1 MKKITVLSGLLL
13 LAGLAA
19 QAQER
24 VAEYNVRPAVTVRTP
39 LQGDSINFKG
49 DKFTT
54 GNLLKTKVSLDFD
67 GGRYERMVADTAGYV
82 TVAKA
87 DKDNLFYLFAT
98 NLRAER
104 FMKGK
109 LNVYSPARFEVFVNG
124 ESKQVKETAE
134 DSLSQIR
141 PTAVSLRMDPEA
153 DYEIVIK
160 LLSSA
165 DDKMQP
171 MLKCEFEKEKD
182 FADVACRMAP
192 DMKRR
197 FSLFNTNFGSRASRV
212 SLSPNGKYLL
222 TRYSDNYDVKR
233 SRTRCE
239 LTEVKT
245 GRVILPNA
253 NEKMNWMPNSNK
265 LYYTV
270 MGEEQNDLVVF
281 DPATMREEVLLK
293 NVPEGYF
300 SWSPTEDY
308 LIYMLT
314 DEGEKVSGPLKRLL
328 HPDDRI
334 PNSRD
339 RYYLMKYD
347 VATGLSERLTYG
359 SHNVYLN
366 DISPDGKKL
375 LCSTSKPDITQCP
388 FSLSSLFEIDL
399 ATLQA
404 DTLVAWDAYLGS
416 ASYSPDGKQLL
427 VTGSPSA
434 FGGIGKNCGEHPIAN
449 DFDTQ
454 AFIMDLATKKVQ
466 AITRDFNPTVSPV
479 QWNRVDGCIY
489 FDTTDGDCRHIYRYV
504 PKTGGFEMLPLEED
518 VITSFTL
525 ANDNPVVAAY
535 VGGGNTSTGVAYTYD
550 TKKKVSTLLANPMKP
565 ILDKIELGQMEEW
578 NFTASDGTEIKG
590 MVCLPPSF
598 DPNKKYPLIVYY
610 YGGTTPTTRGIT
622 SPYCAQLFASRDY
635 VVYVIQPSG
644 AIGYGQEFSARH
656 VNAWGERTADE
667 IIEGTKKF
675 CAAHPFVND
684 KRIGCLGASYGGF
697 MTMYL
702 QTKTDMFAAAASH
715 AGISNVTSYWGE
727 GYWGYSYNSVAA
739 ADSYPWNNPDLFTK
753 HGALFNA
760 DKINT
765 PLLLLHGTVDTN
777 VPIGESIQLYNALK
791 ILGKPVE
798 FITVDGENHFVLD
811 YANVNCG
818 TIQLWLGLPAGCRIV
833 RHGGMTFIRKDIG
846 DFLVDNYQLSIK
858 KAVSQNR
865 QGGNGFLL

>member
-134 DSLSQIR
+134 DSLSQVR

-197 FSLFNTNFGSRASRV
+197 FSLFNTNFGSRVSRV

-270 MGEEQNDLVVF
+270 VGKEQNDLVVF

-375 LCSTSKPDITQCP
+375 LCSTSKPDITRCP

-404 DTLVAWDAYLGS
+404 DTLAAWDAYLGS

-504 PKTGGFEMLPLEED
+504 PKTGSFEMLPLEED

-525 ANDNPVVAAY
+525 ANDNPAVAAY

-550 TKKKVSTLLANPMKP
+550 TKKKVSTLLADPMKP
-565 ILDKIELGQMEEW
+565 VLDKIELGQMEEW

-610 YGGTTPTTRGIT
+610 YG
-622 SPYCAQLFASRDY
+622 
-635 VVYVIQPSG
+635 
-644 AIGYGQEFSARH
+644 
-656 VNAWGERTADE
+656 
-667 IIEGTKKF
+667 
-675 CAAHPFVND
+675 
-684 KRIGCLGASYGGF
+684 
-697 MTMYL
+697 
-702 QTKTDMFAAAASH
+702 
-715 AGISNVTSYWGE
+715 
-727 GYWGYSYNSVAA
+727 
-739 ADSYPWNNPDLFTK
+739 
-753 HGALFNA
+753 
-760 DKINT
+760 
-765 PLLLLHGTVDTN
+765 
-777 VPIGESIQLYNALK
+777 
-791 ILGKPVE
+791 
-798 FITVDGENHFVLD
+798 
-811 YANVNCG
+811 
-818 TIQLWLGLPAGCRIV
+818 
-833 RHGGMTFIRKDIG
+833 
-846 DFLVDNYQLSIK
+846 
-858 KAVSQNR
+858 
-865 QGGNGFLL
+865 

>member
-1 MKKITVLSGLLL
+1 MARKKKFAPNDNNLAIAYYRFSSHSQNEASIDQQRELAHEWADAHGLKIVKEYEDAAISGTTDARPGFQQMLSEVAKIRPHTLIMWKTDRLGRDKYVLAMAKKKIRDAGCEIHL
-13 LAGLAA
+13 LAEHI
-19 QAQER
+19 Q
-24 VAEYNVRPAVTVRTP
+24 
-39 LQGDSINFKG
+39 
-49 DKFTT
+49 
-54 GNLLKTKVSLDFD
+54 
-67 GGRYERMVADTAGYV
+67 
-82 TVAKA
+82 
-87 DKDNLFYLFAT
+87 
-98 NLRAER
+98 
-104 FMKGK
+104 
-109 LNVYSPARFEVFVNG
+109 
-124 ESKQVKETAE
+124 
-134 DSLSQIR
+134 
-141 PTAVSLRMDPEA
+141 
-153 DYEIVIK
+153 
-160 LLSSA
+160 
-165 DDKMQP
+165 
-171 MLKCEFEKEKD
+171 
-182 FADVACRMAP
+182 
-192 DMKRR
+192 
-197 FSLFNTNFGSRASRV
+197 
-212 SLSPNGKYLL
+212 
-222 TRYSDNYDVKR
+222 
-233 SRTRCE
+233 
-239 LTEVKT
+239 
-245 GRVILPNA
+245 
-253 NEKMNWMPNSNK
+253 
-265 LYYTV
+265 
-270 MGEEQNDLVVF
+270 
-281 DPATMREEVLLK
+281 
-293 NVPEGYF
+293 
-300 SWSPTEDY
+300 
-308 LIYMLT
+308 
-314 DEGEKVSGPLKRLL
+314 
-328 HPDDRI
+328 
-334 PNSRD
+334 
-339 RYYLMKYD
+339 
-347 VATGLSERLTYG
+347 
-359 SHNVYLN
+359 
-366 DISPDGKKL
+366 
-375 LCSTSKPDITQCP
+375 
-388 FSLSSLFEIDL
+388 IDL

-811 YANVNCG
+811 YAKRE
-818 TIQLWLGLPAGCRIV
+818 LWHNSIMAWFARWLQDSPAWWNDLYPE
-833 RHGGMTFIRKDIG
+833 RHW
-846 DFLVDNYQLSIK
+846 
-858 KAVSQNR
+858 
-865 QGGNGFLL
+865 

>member
-134 DSLSQIR
+134 DSLSQVR

-197 FSLFNTNFGSRASRV
+197 FSLFNTNFGSRVSRV

-270 MGEEQNDLVVF
+270 VGKEQNDLVVF

-375 LCSTSKPDITQCP
+375 LCSTSKPDITRCP

-404 DTLVAWDAYLGS
+404 DTLAAWDAYLGS

-504 PKTGGFEMLPLEED
+504 PKTGSFEMLPLEED

-525 ANDNPVVAAY
+525 ANDNPAVAAY

-550 TKKKVSTLLANPMKP
+550 TKKKVSTLLADPMKP
-565 ILDKIELGQMEEW
+565 VLDKIELGQMEEW

-644 AIGYGQEFSARH
+644 
-656 VNAWGERTADE
+656 
-667 IIEGTKKF
+667 
-675 CAAHPFVND
+675 
-684 KRIGCLGASYGGF
+684 GCLACWH
-697 MTMYL
+697 
-702 QTKTDMFAAAASH
+702 QQCD
-715 AGISNVTSYWGE
+715 E
-727 GYWGYSYNSVAA
+727 
-739 ADSYPWNNPDLFTK
+739 
-753 HGALFNA
+753 
-760 DKINT
+760 
-765 PLLLLHGTVDTN
+765 LLG
-777 VPIGESIQLYNALK
+777 
-791 ILGKPVE
+791 
-798 FITVDGENHFVLD
+798 
-811 YANVNCG
+811 
-818 TIQLWLGLPAGCRIV
+818 R
-833 RHGGMTFIRKDIG
+833 
-846 DFLVDNYQLSIK
+846 
-858 KAVSQNR
+858 
-865 QGGNGFLL
+865 GFLGIFL

>member
-67 GGRYERMVADTAGYV
+67 GGRYGRMVADTAGYV

-134 DSLSQIR
+134 DSLSQVR

-171 MLKCEFEKEKD
+171 MLKCKFEKEKD

-375 LCSTSKPDITQCP
+375 LCSTSKPDITRCP

-565 ILDKIELGQMEEW
+565 VLDKIELGQMEEW

-590 MVCLPPSF
+590 MICLPPSF

-715 AGISNVTSYWGE
+715 AGISNVTSY
-727 GYWGYSYNSVAA
+727 
-739 ADSYPWNNPDLFTK
+739 
-753 HGALFNA
+753 
-760 DKINT
+760 
-765 PLLLLHGTVDTN
+765 
-777 VPIGESIQLYNALK
+777 
-791 ILGKPVE
+791 
-798 FITVDGENHFVLD
+798 
-811 YANVNCG
+811 
-818 TIQLWLGLPAGCRIV
+818 
-833 RHGGMTFIRKDIG
+833 
-846 DFLVDNYQLSIK
+846 
-858 KAVSQNR
+858 
-865 QGGNGFLL
+865 

>member
-134 DSLSQIR
+134 DSLSQVR

-197 FSLFNTNFGSRASRV
+197 FSLFNTNFGSRVSRV

-270 MGEEQNDLVVF
+270 VGKEQNDLVVF

-347 VATGLSERLTYG
+347 VATGLSERLTYC

-375 LCSTSKPDITQCP
+375 LCSTSKPDITRCP

-404 DTLVAWDAYLGS
+404 DTLVAWDPYLGS

-535 VGGGNTSTGVAYTYD
+535 VGGGNTS
-550 TKKKVSTLLANPMKP
+550 
-565 ILDKIELGQMEEW
+565 
-578 NFTASDGTEIKG
+578 
-590 MVCLPPSF
+590 
-598 DPNKKYPLIVYY
+598 
-610 YGGTTPTTRGIT
+610 
-622 SPYCAQLFASRDY
+622 
-635 VVYVIQPSG
+635 
-644 AIGYGQEFSARH
+644 
-656 VNAWGERTADE
+656 
-667 IIEGTKKF
+667 
-675 CAAHPFVND
+675 
-684 KRIGCLGASYGGF
+684 
-697 MTMYL
+697 
-702 QTKTDMFAAAASH
+702 
-715 AGISNVTSYWGE
+715 
-727 GYWGYSYNSVAA
+727 
-739 ADSYPWNNPDLFTK
+739 
-753 HGALFNA
+753 
-760 DKINT
+760 
-765 PLLLLHGTVDTN
+765 
-777 VPIGESIQLYNALK
+777 
-791 ILGKPVE
+791 
-798 FITVDGENHFVLD
+798 
-811 YANVNCG
+811 
-818 TIQLWLGLPAGCRIV
+818 
-833 RHGGMTFIRKDIG
+833 
-846 DFLVDNYQLSIK
+846 
-858 KAVSQNR
+858 
-865 QGGNGFLL
+865 

>member
-67 GGRYERMVADTAGYV
+67 GGRYERMIADTAGYV

-87 DKDNLFYLFAT
+87 DKDNLFYLFAA

-134 DSLSQIR
+134 DSLSQVR

-375 LCSTSKPDITQCP
+375 LCSTSKPDITRCP

-504 PKTGGFEMLPLEED
+504 LKTGGFEMLPLEED

-565 ILDKIELGQMEEW
+565 VLDKIELGQMEEW

-590 MVCLPPSF
+590 MICLPPSF
-598 DPNKKYPLIVYY
+598 DPSKKYPLIVYY

-715 AGISNVTSYWGE
+715 AGISNVTSY
-727 GYWGYSYNSVAA
+727 
-739 ADSYPWNNPDLFTK
+739 
-753 HGALFNA
+753 
-760 DKINT
+760 
-765 PLLLLHGTVDTN
+765 
-777 VPIGESIQLYNALK
+777 
-791 ILGKPVE
+791 
-798 FITVDGENHFVLD
+798 
-811 YANVNCG
+811 
-818 TIQLWLGLPAGCRIV
+818 
-833 RHGGMTFIRKDIG
+833 
-846 DFLVDNYQLSIK
+846 
-858 KAVSQNR
+858 
-865 QGGNGFLL
+865 

>member
-134 DSLSQIR
+134 DSLSQVR

-197 FSLFNTNFGSRASRV
+197 FSLFNTNFGSRVSRV

-270 MGEEQNDLVVF
+270 VGKEQNDLVVF

-375 LCSTSKPDITQCP
+375 LCSTSKPDITRCP

-525 ANDNPVVAAY
+525 ANDNPVVA
-535 VGGGNTSTGVAYTYD
+535 G
-550 TKKKVSTLLANPMKP
+550 
-565 ILDKIELGQMEEW
+565 
-578 NFTASDGTEIKG
+578 IKG
-590 MVCLPPSF
+590 LCGWR
-598 DPNKKYPLIVYY
+598 KHQ
-610 YGGTTPTTRGIT
+610 YGR
-622 SPYCAQLFASRDY
+622 S
-635 VVYVIQPSG
+635 
-644 AIGYGQEFSARH
+644 
-656 VNAWGERTADE
+656 
-667 IIEGTKKF
+667 
-675 CAAHPFVND
+675 
-684 KRIGCLGASYGGF
+684 
-697 MTMYL
+697 
-702 QTKTDMFAAAASH
+702 
-715 AGISNVTSYWGE
+715 
-727 GYWGYSYNSVAA
+727 
-739 ADSYPWNNPDLFTK
+739 
-753 HGALFNA
+753 
-760 DKINT
+760 
-765 PLLLLHGTVDTN
+765 
-777 VPIGESIQLYNALK
+777 LY
-791 ILGKPVE
+791 
-798 FITVDGENHFVLD
+798 
-811 YANVNCG
+811 
-818 TIQLWLGLPAGCRIV
+818 V
-833 RHGGMTFIRKDIG
+833 RHEEKSFYPACQPHEARP
-846 DFLVDNYQLSIK
+846 
-858 KAVSQNR
+858 R
-865 QGGNGFLL
+865 QD

>member
-134 DSLSQIR
+134 DSLSQVR

-375 LCSTSKPDITQCP
+375 LCSTSKPDITRCP

-590 MVCLPPSF
+590 MICLPPSF
-598 DPNKKYPLIVYY
+598 DPNKKYPLILYY
-610 YGGTTPTTRGIT
+610 Y
-622 SPYCAQLFASRDY
+622 
-635 VVYVIQPSG
+635 
-644 AIGYGQEFSARH
+644 
-656 VNAWGERTADE
+656 
-667 IIEGTKKF
+667 
-675 CAAHPFVND
+675 
-684 KRIGCLGASYGGF
+684 
-697 MTMYL
+697 
-702 QTKTDMFAAAASH
+702 
-715 AGISNVTSYWGE
+715 
-727 GYWGYSYNSVAA
+727 
-739 ADSYPWNNPDLFTK
+739 
-753 HGALFNA
+753 
-760 DKINT
+760 
-765 PLLLLHGTVDTN
+765 
-777 VPIGESIQLYNALK
+777 
-791 ILGKPVE
+791 
-798 FITVDGENHFVLD
+798 
-811 YANVNCG
+811 
-818 TIQLWLGLPAGCRIV
+818 
-833 RHGGMTFIRKDIG
+833 
-846 DFLVDNYQLSIK
+846 
-858 KAVSQNR
+858 
-865 QGGNGFLL
+865 

>member
-134 DSLSQIR
+134 DSLSQVR

-375 LCSTSKPDITQCP
+375 LCSTSKSDITRCP

-479 QWNRVDGCIY
+479 QWNRVNGCIY

-550 TKKKVSTLLANPMKP
+550 TKKKFLP
-565 ILDKIELGQMEEW
+565 
-578 NFTASDGTEIKG
+578 
-590 MVCLPPSF
+590 CLP
-598 DPNKKYPLIVYY
+598 
-610 YGGTTPTTRGIT
+610 TP
-622 SPYCAQLFASRDY
+622 
-635 VVYVIQPSG
+635 
-644 AIGYGQEFSARH
+644 
-656 VNAWGERTADE
+656 
-667 IIEGTKKF
+667 
-675 CAAHPFVND
+675 
-684 KRIGCLGASYGGF
+684 
-697 MTMYL
+697 
-702 QTKTDMFAAAASH
+702 
-715 AGISNVTSYWGE
+715 
-727 GYWGYSYNSVAA
+727 
-739 ADSYPWNNPDLFTK
+739 
-753 HGALFNA
+753 
-760 DKINT
+760 
-765 PLLLLHGTVDTN
+765 
-777 VPIGESIQLYNALK
+777 
-791 ILGKPVE
+791 
-798 FITVDGENHFVLD
+798 
-811 YANVNCG
+811 
-818 TIQLWLGLPAGCRIV
+818 
-833 RHGGMTFIRKDIG
+833 
-846 DFLVDNYQLSIK
+846 
-858 KAVSQNR
+858 
-865 QGGNGFLL
+865 

>member
-134 DSLSQIR
+134 DSLSQVR

-375 LCSTSKPDITQCP
+375 LCSTSKPDITRCP

-399 ATLQA
+399 TTLQA

-466 AITRDFNPTVSPV
+466 AITRDFNPTVSLV

-833 RHGGMTFIRKDIG
+833 RYGGMTFIRKDIG

>member
-134 DSLSQIR
+134 DSLSQVR

-197 FSLFNTNFGSRASRV
+197 FSLFNTNFGSRVSRV

-270 MGEEQNDLVVF
+270 VGKEQNDLVVF

-339 RYYLMKYD
+339 RYILLHA
-347 VATGLSERLTYG
+347 VGARGLPERLPYV

-375 LCSTSKPDITQCP
+375 LCSTSKPDITRCP

-565 ILDKIELGQMEEW
+565 VLDKIERGQIRS
-578 NFTASDGTEIKG
+578 FGRYGDKG
-590 MVCLPPSF
+590 NDLPSAVFRPE
-598 DPNKKYPLIVYY
+598 
-610 YGGTTPTTRGIT
+610 
-622 SPYCAQLFASRDY
+622 
-635 VVYVIQPSG
+635 
-644 AIGYGQEFSARH
+644 QEVSAYR
-656 VNAWGERTADE
+656 VLLWRN
-667 IIEGTKKF
+667 
-675 CAAHPFVND
+675 
-684 KRIGCLGASYGGF
+684 
-697 MTMYL
+697 
-702 QTKTDMFAAAASH
+702 
-715 AGISNVTSYWGE
+715 
-727 GYWGYSYNSVAA
+727 
-739 ADSYPWNNPDLFTK
+739 DSYDSRYNFPVLC
-753 HGALFNA
+753 
-760 DKINT
+760 
-765 PLLLLHGTVDTN
+765 TVVCVT
-777 VPIGESIQLYNALK
+777 
-791 ILGKPVE
+791 
-798 FITVDGENHFVLD
+798 
-811 YANVNCG
+811 
-818 TIQLWLGLPAGCRIV
+818 
-833 RHGGMTFIRKDIG
+833 
-846 DFLVDNYQLSIK
+846 
-858 KAVSQNR
+858 
-865 QGGNGFLL
+865 

>member
-39 LQGDSINFKG
+39 LQGDSVNFKG
-49 DKFTT
+49 DKFTI
-54 GNLLKTKVSLDFD
+54 GNLLKTKVSLNFD
-67 GGRYERMVADTAGYV
+67 EGSYERMAADTAGYV
-82 TVAKA
+82 AVAKA

-134 DSLSQIR
+134 DSLSQVR

-466 AITRDFNPTVSPV
+466 AITRDFNPTVSLV

-727 GYWGYSYNSVAA
+727 GYWGYSYNS
-739 ADSYPWNNPDLFTK
+739 T
-753 HGALFNA
+753 
-760 DKINT
+760 
-765 PLLLLHGTVDTN
+765 
-777 VPIGESIQLYNALK
+777 
-791 ILGKPVE
+791 
-798 FITVDGENHFVLD
+798 
-811 YANVNCG
+811 
-818 TIQLWLGLPAGCRIV
+818 
-833 RHGGMTFIRKDIG
+833 
-846 DFLVDNYQLSIK
+846 
-858 KAVSQNR
+858 
-865 QGGNGFLL
+865 

>member
-134 DSLSQIR
+134 DSLSQVR

-375 LCSTSKPDITQCP
+375 LCSTSKSDITRCP

-479 QWNRVDGCIY
+479 QWNRVNGCIY

-565 ILDKIELGQMEEW
+565 VLDKIELGQMEEW

-590 MVCLPPSF
+590 MICLPPSF

-739 ADSYPWNNPDLFTK
+739 ADS
-753 HGALFNA
+753 
-760 DKINT
+760 
-765 PLLLLHGTVDTN
+765 
-777 VPIGESIQLYNALK
+777 S
-791 ILGKPVE
+791 ILGIIPICLRSME
-798 FITVDGENHFVLD
+798 HCSMRTRLIPLCCCCM
-811 YANVNCG
+811 A
-818 TIQLWLGLPAGCRIV
+818 R
-833 RHGGMTFIRKDIG
+833 
-846 DFLVDNYQLSIK
+846 
-858 KAVSQNR
+858 
-865 QGGNGFLL
+865 

>member
-39 LQGDSINFKG
+39 LQGDSVNFKG
-49 DKFTT
+49 DKFTI
-54 GNLLKTKVSLDFD
+54 GNLLKTKVSLNFD
-67 GGRYERMVADTAGYV
+67 EGSYERMAADTAGYV
-82 TVAKA
+82 AVAKA

-134 DSLSQIR
+134 DSLSQVR

-466 AITRDFNPTVSPV
+466 AITRDFNPTVSLV

-622 SPYCAQLFASRDY
+622 SPYCAQCLRHVTMWFMLSSP
-635 VVYVIQPSG
+635 VVPSG
-644 AIGYGQEFSARH
+644 TARSS
-656 VNAWGERTADE
+656 
-667 IIEGTKKF
+667 
-675 CAAHPFVND
+675 
-684 KRIGCLGASYGGF
+684 L
-697 MTMYL
+697 
-702 QTKTDMFAAAASH
+702 H
-715 AGISNVTSYWGE
+715 AMSMHGVSVRPMRLLKVRR
-727 GYWGYSYNSVAA
+727 NSVQPIRLSTINVSDVWVPLME
-739 ADSYPWNNPDLFTK
+739 DS
-753 HGALFNA
+753 
-760 DKINT
+760 
-765 PLLLLHGTVDTN
+765 
-777 VPIGESIQLYNALK
+777 
-791 ILGKPVE
+791 
-798 FITVDGENHFVLD
+798 
-811 YANVNCG
+811 
-818 TIQLWLGLPAGCRIV
+818 
-833 RHGGMTFIRKDIG
+833 
-846 DFLVDNYQLSIK
+846 
-858 KAVSQNR
+858 
-865 QGGNGFLL
+865 

>member
-134 DSLSQIR
+134 DSLSQVR

-197 FSLFNTNFGSRASRV
+197 FSLFNTNFGSRVSRV

-270 MGEEQNDLVVF
+270 VGEEQNDLVVF

-466 AITRDFNPTVSPV
+466 AITRDFNPTVSLV

-525 ANDNPVVAAY
+525 ADDNPVVAAY

-590 MVCLPPSF
+590 MFVCRRLS
-598 DPNKKYPLIVYY
+598 
-610 YGGTTPTTRGIT
+610 TRTRSIRLSCT
-622 SPYCAQLFASRDY
+622 
-635 VVYVIQPSG
+635 IM
-644 AIGYGQEFSARH
+644 E
-656 VNAWGERTADE
+656 ER
-667 IIEGTKKF
+667 
-675 CAAHPFVND
+675 
-684 KRIGCLGASYGGF
+684 
-697 MTMYL
+697 
-702 QTKTDMFAAAASH
+702 
-715 AGISNVTSYWGE
+715 
-727 GYWGYSYNSVAA
+727 
-739 ADSYPWNNPDLFTK
+739 
-753 HGALFNA
+753 
-760 DKINT
+760 
-765 PLLLLHGTVDTN
+765 LLRL
-777 VPIGESIQLYNALK
+777 
-791 ILGKPVE
+791 
-798 FITVDGENHFVLD
+798 
-811 YANVNCG
+811 
-818 TIQLWLGLPAGCRIV
+818 
-833 RHGGMTFIRKDIG
+833 
-846 DFLVDNYQLSIK
+846 
-858 KAVSQNR
+858 AV
-865 QGGNGFLL
+865 

>member
-134 DSLSQIR
+134 DSLSQVR

-197 FSLFNTNFGSRASRV
+197 FSLFNTNFGSRVSRV

-270 MGEEQNDLVVF
+270 VGKEQNDLVVF

-375 LCSTSKPDITQCP
+375 LCSTSKPDITRCP

-404 DTLVAWDAYLGS
+404 DTLAAWDAYLGS
-416 ASYSPDGKQLL
+416 ASYSPDGKLLL

-578 NFTASDGTEIKG
+578 NCNI
-590 MVCLPPSF
+590 
-598 DPNKKYPLIVYY
+598 
-610 YGGTTPTTRGIT
+610 
-622 SPYCAQLFASRDY
+622 
-635 VVYVIQPSG
+635 
-644 AIGYGQEFSARH
+644 
-656 VNAWGERTADE
+656 
-667 IIEGTKKF
+667 
-675 CAAHPFVND
+675 
-684 KRIGCLGASYGGF
+684 
-697 MTMYL
+697 
-702 QTKTDMFAAAASH
+702 
-715 AGISNVTSYWGE
+715 
-727 GYWGYSYNSVAA
+727 
-739 ADSYPWNNPDLFTK
+739 
-753 HGALFNA
+753 
-760 DKINT
+760 
-765 PLLLLHGTVDTN
+765 
-777 VPIGESIQLYNALK
+777 
-791 ILGKPVE
+791 
-798 FITVDGENHFVLD
+798 
-811 YANVNCG
+811 
-818 TIQLWLGLPAGCRIV
+818 
-833 RHGGMTFIRKDIG
+833 
-846 DFLVDNYQLSIK
+846 
-858 KAVSQNR
+858 
-865 QGGNGFLL
+865 

>member
-134 DSLSQIR
+134 DSLSQVR

-347 VATGLSERLTYG
+347 VETGLSERLTYG

-375 LCSTSKPDITQCP
+375 LCSTSKSDITRCP

-535 VGGGNTSTGVAYTYD
+535 VGGGNTSTGVAIHT
-550 TKKKVSTLLANPMKP
+550 TRRKKFLP
-565 ILDKIELGQMEEW
+565 
-578 NFTASDGTEIKG
+578 
-590 MVCLPPSF
+590 CLP
-598 DPNKKYPLIVYY
+598 
-610 YGGTTPTTRGIT
+610 TP
-622 SPYCAQLFASRDY
+622 
-635 VVYVIQPSG
+635 
-644 AIGYGQEFSARH
+644 
-656 VNAWGERTADE
+656 
-667 IIEGTKKF
+667 
-675 CAAHPFVND
+675 
-684 KRIGCLGASYGGF
+684 
-697 MTMYL
+697 
-702 QTKTDMFAAAASH
+702 
-715 AGISNVTSYWGE
+715 
-727 GYWGYSYNSVAA
+727 
-739 ADSYPWNNPDLFTK
+739 
-753 HGALFNA
+753 
-760 DKINT
+760 
-765 PLLLLHGTVDTN
+765 
-777 VPIGESIQLYNALK
+777 
-791 ILGKPVE
+791 
-798 FITVDGENHFVLD
+798 
-811 YANVNCG
+811 
-818 TIQLWLGLPAGCRIV
+818 
-833 RHGGMTFIRKDIG
+833 
-846 DFLVDNYQLSIK
+846 
-858 KAVSQNR
+858 
-865 QGGNGFLL
+865 